1 MGAGGK
7 LLSRQKL
14 GCRAVSDP
22 DFFPK
27 LLSPLS
33 TCIIHLPEF
42 TIFLK
47 SPETKT
53 KYKQNTVK
61 MVKAVSVLRGDSKVS
76 GTVIFEQESESAPT
90 TITWDITGNDPNAKR
105 GFHIHTFGDNTNGCT
120 SAGPHFNPHNK
131 THGAPSDE
139 TRHVGDLGNVET
151 DGQGNAKGSVT
162 DSLIKLIGPHS
173 VIGRTV
179 VIHAGT
185 DDLGKGDSEE
195 SLKTGNAGPRPA
207 CGVIGISN

>member
-1 MGAGGK
+1 MPIK
-7 LLSRQKL
+7 VELQ
-14 GCRAVSDP
+14 P
-22 DFFPK
+22 DHHHHHHYHDV
-27 LLSPLS
+27 
-33 TCIIHLPEF
+33 T
-42 TIFLK
+42 
-47 SPETKT
+47 
-53 KYKQNTVK
+53 
-61 MVKAVSVLRGDSKVS
+61 MSVLRGDSKVS
-76 GTVIFEQESESAPT
+76 GTVVFEQESESAPT